1 MHRIEPA
8 EPIDKIEPVEPI
20 DKIDPVEP
28 IDRIDPLE
36 PRLRID
42 PREPRLT
49 IAPDEPAERDE
60 PPLIAMG
67 PFCRNGHGTF
77 GLTAW
82 RGRAVE
88 AAFRPATCSFGLQV
102 APR

>member
-20 DKIDPVEP
+20 DKIEPVEP

-36 PRLRID
+36 PRLR
-42 PREPRLT
+42 

-77 GLTAW
+77 GLSAW
-82 RGRAVE
+82 RGRAVY
-88 AAFRPATCSFGLQV
+88 AAYRPAHVFV
-102 APR
+102 